1 MSYFDQSLMGRC
13 VAAGPGTGKGAGVAA
28 GRLRPPCRTRYS
40 SPMDF
45 KSPIAGR
52 YVRIVAIIALLLGLS
67 DAARLLGVTGGA
79 AESPLVLL
87 GPAGFTYL
95 AIFAMAR
102 LFAAVGLWIR
112 ASWGAV
118 LLVGAT
124 GIELGMY
131 LIGSRDVQMSALG
144 FAVRLV
150 LLVSII
156 LIFVLSLRFR
166 ERAHD

>member
-1 MSYFDQSLMGRC
+1 MPAGAAKATL
-13 VAAGPGTGKGAGVAA
+13 VAPV
-28 GRLRPPCRTRYS
+28 LSRYS
-40 SPMDF
+40 SRMDF

-67 DAARLLGVTGGA
+67 DAARLLGVTSGVSD
-79 AESPLVLL
+79 SPIALL
-87 GPAGFTYL
+87 GVSGFTYL

-102 LFAAVGLWIR
+102 LFAAVGLWIQ

-124 GIELGMY
+124 VIELGMY
-131 LIGSRDVQMSALG
+131 MLGSRDVQMSALG

-150 LLVSII
+150 LLASII
-156 LIFVLSLRFR
+156 LIFILSLRFR

>member
-1 MSYFDQSLMGRC
+1 
-13 VAAGPGTGKGAGVAA
+13 
-28 GRLRPPCRTRYS
+28 
-40 SPMDF
+40 MDF

-79 AESPLVLL
+79 GDSPIAVL
-87 GPAGFTYL
+87 GVTGFTYL
-95 AIFAMAR
+95 AVFALAR

-124 GIELGMY
+124 GIELAMY
-131 LIGSRDVQMSALG
+131 LMGSRDVEMSPIG

-156 LIFVLSLRFR
+156 LVFVLSFRFR